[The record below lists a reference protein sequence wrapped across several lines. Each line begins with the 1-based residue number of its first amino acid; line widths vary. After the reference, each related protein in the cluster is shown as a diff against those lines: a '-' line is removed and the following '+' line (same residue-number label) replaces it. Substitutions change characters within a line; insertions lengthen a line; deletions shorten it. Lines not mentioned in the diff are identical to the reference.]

1 MSTWS
6 QDNPHKFNNE
16 YTSSD
21 IFYKQ
26 LTDLKEKL
34 PLIFESFEKSFVL
47 HRKNPEDN
55 EYKQIFVNDKNN
67 LEQVVN
73 DQFVLENNVT
83 TNIHKINSDLAKMYA
98 EIEILKKRNVILL
111 RKQNHVSQQATAA
124 DKRYDNFQDLYE
136 MVYLKNWAIFCS
148 ILVLVIVMYNIFPF
162 PSSS

>member
-55 EYKQIFVNDKNN
+55 E
-67 LEQVVN
+67 
-73 DQFVLENNVT
+73 
-83 TNIHKINSDLAKMYA
+83 
-98 EIEILKKRNVILL
+98 
-111 RKQNHVSQQATAA
+111 
-124 DKRYDNFQDLYE
+124 
-136 MVYLKNWAIFCS
+136 
-148 ILVLVIVMYNIFPF
+148 
-162 PSSS
+162 